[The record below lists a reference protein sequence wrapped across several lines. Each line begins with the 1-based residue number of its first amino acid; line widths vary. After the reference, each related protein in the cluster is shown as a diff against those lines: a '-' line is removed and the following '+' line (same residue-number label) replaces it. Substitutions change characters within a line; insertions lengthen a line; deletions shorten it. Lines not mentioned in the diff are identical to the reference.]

1 MSKSSDL
8 LEASRQ
14 VIPGGVNS
22 PVRAFSAVEGDP
34 PFIARG
40 EGTRIHDVDGNVYY
54 DLVGSW
60 GPLILGH
67 CHPRVVAAV
76 AGALARGAS
85 FGAPTEA
92 ECRFAEVLVDRVPG
106 IDMVRLCSS
115 GTEATM
121 HALRLARGVTGRDA
135 VIKIDGCYHGAHDTV
150 LVSAGS
156 GVATYAK
163 PGSPGIVAPSTLT
176 APFNDLD
183 AIKAHL
189 AEHDVAAVIVEPVPG
204 NMGCIPPHEGYLQG
218 LREACTEHGALLV
231 FDEVMTGFRL
241 ARGGAQEHFG
251 ITADIVCM
259 GKIVGGGLPL
269 AAFGARRQIM
279 EHLSP
284 LGPVYQA
291 GTLSGNPL
299 AVAAGLATL
308 NELTPER
315 YEELETT
322 GASLEELLRPHVEE
336 HGLSMTRVGT
346 MLTVF
351 FRAEAP
357 THFEQV
363 KECDLPAFGRF
374 HRACLEG
381 GIYLPCS
388 QFEAVFLPLG
398 LAQSDLEE
406 IAAAMGAAMGV
417 ATGRGSR

>member
-1 MSKSSDL
+1 MSRSSDL
-8 LEASRQ
+8 LEASRL

-40 EGTRIHDVDGNVYY
+40 EGVRIHDEDGNSYY

-67 CHPRVVAAV
+67 AHPKVVAAV
-76 AGALARGAS
+76 AAALAKGAS
-85 FGAPTEA
+85 FGAPTKGELH
-92 ECRFAEVLVDRVPG
+92 FAQALVERVPG

-121 HALRLARGVTGRDA
+121 HALRLARGFTGRDA
-135 VIKIDGCYHGAHDTV
+135 IIKIDGCYHGAHDTV

-163 PGSPGIVAPSTLT
+163 PGSPGIIAPATLT
-176 APFNDLD
+176 APFNDLP
-183 AIKAHL
+183 AIEAQLSTHAL
-189 AEHDVAAVIVEPVPG
+189 AAVIVEPVPG
-204 NMGCIPPHEGYLQG
+204 NMGCIPPDEGYLQG
-218 LREACTEHGALLV
+218 LRELCTSHGALLI

-251 ITADIVCM
+251 VTADVVCM

-269 AAFGARRQIM
+269 AAFGARREIM
-279 EHLSP
+279 ENLSP

-308 NELTPER
+308 AELTDEAYQHLDDIARGLHER
-315 YEELETT
+315 
-322 GASLEELLRPHVEE
+322 LLPHIEE
-336 HGLSMTRVGT
+336 HSLSMSRVGT

-351 FRAEAP
+351 FRSEAP
-357 THFEQV
+357 KNFEQV
-363 KECDLPAFGRF
+363 KECDLAAFGRF
-374 HRACLEG
+374 HRACLDAG
-381 GIYLPCS
+381 VYLPCS

-398 LAQSDLEE
+398 LGQSDLDE
-406 IAAAMGAAMGV
+406 IAGAMGAAMGV
-417 ATGRGSR
+417 ARA